1 MKAPL
6 SPDRLRR
13 SYDATNL
20 KLKTTADLDSGMKII
35 GQPRG
40 VQAIEFGINMDSPG
54 YNIYVLGESG
64 TGRTTAIKQFVE
76 SRAGSDPIPPDW
88 VYVNNFVEPHKPI
101 AIKLPHGQGFRL
113 SDSLQQLVKEL
124 RTEIA
129 RAFDNQAFRDAALE
143 IRHVL
148 EGKREELF
156 VALQNTAGEM
166 GAVLLTT
173 PEGFRI
179 VPAKDGQPL
188 QAQDIAALSEAEQ
201 EAWKETN
208 HKLQHEL
215 NEAVHQARKK
225 ELEAQNEQED
235 LKRRVASSVVD
246 VAMKELKE
254 QFSEFDRV
262 VAYLEHLHKDIVDNV
277 DLFRTDAEENGD
289 DEDGQEFPAAEE
301 FRRYKVN
308 LLVDHKNTE
317 RAPVIVEFN
326 PTVSRLLGR
335 VEHEAR
341 FGGAVVT
348 DFTLVRG
355 GTLHAANGGYLVLRA
370 RDLFAEPGAWDALKR
385 ALVGNAV
392 RPDDPA
398 TRQGAAARSLDPE
411 AIPLDVKVVIIGP
424 PAVYYQLHALDEDF
438 RIIFKVMSDFD
449 ETVPRTPEH
458 EMEYAQF
465 IATRSHEEELLHLE
479 RQAVGR
485 VIEYGSRLAGRQNKL
500 STRFGN
506 IADLVREANYW
517 AKTADHDLV
526 TVDDVERAIDH
537 REYLR
542 NRIET
547 RMRENL
553 MEGKQLVTT
562 EGEIAGQINGLAV
575 SQIGEHAFGH
585 PSRVT
590 TRTYVGKQGVVQI
603 DREVEIAGPI
613 HNKGLMTLI
622 GYLGGQ
628 YATDQP
634 LSLSAQITFEQNY
647 GGIDGDSASSTE
659 LYALLSSLS
668 GIPIKQSIAVTGSV
682 NQRGEIQAI
691 GGVTQKVEGWFAVCK
706 ERGLTGD
713 QGVMIPASNVQDLM
727 LRVAVVEAVASG
739 DFHIWAVETV
749 DEGIEIL
756 TGRPASE
763 VHKAAKARLRELAE
777 TLESFRA
784 SASE

>member
-691 GGVTQKVEGWFAVCK
+691 GGVTQKV
-706 ERGLTGD
+706 
-713 QGVMIPASNVQDLM
+713 
-727 LRVAVVEAVASG
+727 
-739 DFHIWAVETV
+739 
-749 DEGIEIL
+749 
-756 TGRPASE
+756 
-763 VHKAAKARLRELAE
+763 AA
-777 TLESFRA
+777 
-784 SASE
+784 